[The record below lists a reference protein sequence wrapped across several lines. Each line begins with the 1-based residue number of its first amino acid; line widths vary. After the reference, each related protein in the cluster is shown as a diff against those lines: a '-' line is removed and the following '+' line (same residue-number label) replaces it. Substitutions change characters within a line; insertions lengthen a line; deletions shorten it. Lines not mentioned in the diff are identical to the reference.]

1 MFEQK
6 CWNLFKVSFTH
17 ENLLK
22 VSVVYELNIWS
33 RDLHTDF
40 ILKECLFG
48 TVKAT

>member
-1 MFEQK
+1 MNESVEIFLK
-6 CWNLFKVSFTH
+6 YLLTH

-40 ILKECLFG
+40 TLKECLLG
-48 TVKAT
+48 TVKPT